1 MDDFTSEMS
10 DNSDAD
16 LNDTQLD
23 ADEEEEN
30 FDEQSS

>member
-23 ADEEEEN
+23 ADEEEKI